1 MSVSE
6 GSLGVVERATPPFGR
21 TPPWRWRPWPPAGA
35 TAYKAPPTDE
45 EIQARSDL
53 LAQRRP
59 WCTDEQN
66 LADARLELNGPMLLR
81 WRPSLLRWLGAS
93 EKTGW
98 EWMEL
103 SLKLSVPLT
112 IALGGWFLGTLNSN
126 RQNVIAQEN
135 QKDAVIREYI
145 KEMKGMLLDK
155 EVAKAA
161 RQPGTEVNGVAR
173 ALTLTALSQLKG
185 EASGRRSLVFQFLR
199 ESGFQILAG
208 DENTAGADLTNYDL
222 RGTRLDGANLVG
234 SVLFGA
240 DLRGASFI
248 GSDLRNSI
256 FYGAN
261 LKDVQ
266 FGNTNLSGADLTGAN
281 LRGISFGWFRYARQP
296 NPEKPS
302 NLSDANLSWADLS
315 GARLSGAVLRK
326 ANLFKANLS
335 GANLMNTNLSGAG
348 LGWAK
353 LSGANLIDADL
364 SRAIL
369 SGANLDDADLS
380 AANLSEADLKGVQWD
395 GDTKWPNKVAFLGAR
410 NIPPQLKKQLGLN

>member
-1 MSVSE
+1 MSVSN
-6 GSLGVVERATPPFGR
+6 GRLGVVEPAKPVSGR
-21 TPPWRWRPWPPAGA
+21 IPPWRWRPWAPAGA
-35 TAYKAPPTDE
+35 TPTKAPPTDE
-45 EIQARSDL
+45 EIKARSDQ

-66 LADARLELNGPMLLR
+66 LADARLELNSPFLLR

-98 EWMEL
+98 DWMEL

-126 RQNVIAQEN
+126 RQNEIAQAN

-161 RQPGTEVNGVAR
+161 RQPGSEVNGVAR
-173 ALTLTALSQLKG
+173 ALTLTALSQLNG
-185 EASGRRSLVFQFLR
+185 EESGRRSLVFQFLR

-222 RGTRLDGANLVG
+222 RGTRLDGANLFN
-234 SVLFGA
+234 SMLFGA
-240 DLRGASFI
+240 DLRAASFI
-248 GSDLRNSI
+248 NSNLRNSI

-261 LKDVQ
+261 LKDVR
-266 FGNTNLSGADLTGAN
+266 FGNTDLSGADLTGAN
-281 LRGISFGWFRYARQP
+281 LRGISFGWFRYTSKP
-296 NPEKPS
+296 NPDKPS

-315 GARLSGAVLRK
+315 GSRLSGAVLRK
-326 ANLFKANLS
+326 ANLYKANLS
-335 GANLMNTNLSGAG
+335 GAKLIGSNLSGAS

-353 LSGANLIDADL
+353 LSGASLSDADL
-364 SRAIL
+364 SGAIL
-369 SGANLDDADLS
+369 READLSDADLRR
-380 AANLSEADLKGVQWD
+380 ANLSDADLQWVQWD
-395 GDTKWPNKVAFLGAR
+395 GDTKWPNKAAFKGAK
-410 NIPPQLKKQLGLN
+410 NIPPELKKQLGLD